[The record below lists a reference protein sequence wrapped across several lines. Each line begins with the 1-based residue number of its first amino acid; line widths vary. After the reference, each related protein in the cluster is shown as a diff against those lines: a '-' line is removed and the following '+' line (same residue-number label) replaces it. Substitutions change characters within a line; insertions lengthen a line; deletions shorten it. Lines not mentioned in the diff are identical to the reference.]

1 MPDLKALLVND
12 ASLLGHHGSALVSRQ
27 ACKLAAEAGIESTVG
42 IDWATAERML
52 AGRNGFDLVIV
63 NGEGSVHHDGSTAR
77 RIARLAQA
85 LSARGMP
92 AFMINASVE
101 ANSDEVHAGLSQ
113 FRKIYV
119 RDFRS
124 QNELAIAGIPSQVV
138 HDLTLTWSDAPKAEP
153 TANSRVLVT
162 DASDAE
168 KALIL
173 YRFSERTGCQPI
185 TLRTAPPAGSR
196 RWKRRAGFELKRLAG
211 ALLPGSPWTLRYT
224 GATRHFDEFAR
235 HLATSHGII
244 CGRFHAVCLA
254 IRMGIPFLAVAAPT
268 SKIEDL
274 LSGIGMSNRM
284 IDLEHIDQAESA
296 PAIPPLDDRERQSIN
311 TFLRETELKARQ
323 MFDDIASDVLRS
335 SLRTRDG
342 SRETS

>member
-27 ACKLAAEAGIESTVG
+27 ARKLAAEAGIELTVG

-173 YRFSERTGCQPI
+173 YRFSERTG

-323 MFDDIASDVLRS
+323 
-335 SLRTRDG
+335 
-342 SRETS
+342 